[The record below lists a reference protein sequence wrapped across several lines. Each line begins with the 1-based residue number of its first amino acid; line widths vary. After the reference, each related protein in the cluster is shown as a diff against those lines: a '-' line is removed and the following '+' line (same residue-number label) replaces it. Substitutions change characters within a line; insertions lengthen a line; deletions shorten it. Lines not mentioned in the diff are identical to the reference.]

1 MNTTNAVVAET
12 ILEQLGGR
20 MFLMMVGGKDLMYGE
35 NSLHVRLGGGCKQG
49 INRLVVTLD
58 ASDTYT
64 MAFLKVRAGKVT
76 TVVEVEGV
84 YNDSLREIFTRYT
97 GFATSL

>member
-1 MNTTNAVVAET
+1 MSTTNTVVAET
-12 ILEQLGGR
+12 ILAQLGGR

-35 NSLHVRLGGGCKQG
+35 NRLSLKLGGGCKDG

-58 ASDTYT
+58 ADDTYT
-64 MAFLKVRAGKVT
+64 MAFLKVRASKVT
-76 TVVEVEGV
+76 TIAEVDGI
-84 YNDSLREIFTRYT
+84 YNDSLREVFTRYT